1 MSTSQRLLLTFAV
14 KEESRPFEKLL
25 PSFDDVAVLITGIGP
40 TNAEKAI
47 RNSLAAK
54 PPGLVL
60 TCGFAGALNPE
71 LTVGRVIFCADDP
84 FRLTQGLLAAGARAA
99 KFHCAERVVVSAV
112 EKRGMWQ
119 STHADAVEME
129 SGVIRAICRQQG
141 IPSATVRVVSD
152 AADED
157 LPLDFN
163 RLLDARQNLSYGKL
177 ALTLAKTP
185 GKMPALLKLQQQ
197 TQAAAKTLARVLIRV
212 LADLPL

>member
-152 AADED
+152 GADED

-163 RLLDARQNLSYGKL
+163 RLLNADRNLSYRRL
-177 ALTLAKTP
+177 ALALLASP
-185 GKMPALLKLQQQ
+185 GKVRGLLQLRKQ
-197 TQAAAKTLARVLIRV
+197 TKAAAERLAQV
-212 LADLPL
+212 LAPVIRE